1 METETEKKSFDVR
14 ERTKN
19 LINDRRF
26 ELALFLILGFL
37 LGIMLKTEASKKLT
51 IGFDDYLVE
60 AVESEININQIQKN
74 AIEEQKAAQEEQEK
88 ALQEQQENADQQNQ
102 EENGGEQECEGDSCG
117 Q

>member
-14 ERTKN
+14 ERAKN

-60 AVESEININQIQKN
+60 AVENEININQIQKN
-74 AIEEQKAAQEEQEK
+74 AIEKQKAEQEEREK
-88 ALQEQQENADQQNQ
+88 ALQDQQENVNQQNQ
-102 EENGGEQECEGDSCG
+102 KKNVDEQECEGDSCE

>member
-14 ERTKN
+14 ERARN
-19 LINDRRF
+19 LISDRRF

-37 LGIMLKTEASKKLT
+37 LGIMLKIEASKKLT

-60 AVESEININQIQKN
+60 AVESEIDINQIQRN
-74 AIEEQKAAQEEQEK
+74 AIEEQKVAQEEQKK
-88 ALQEQQENADQQNQ
+88 ALQDQQENADQQNQ
-102 EENGGEQECEGDSCG
+102 NGNSSEQECEGDSCE